1 MVDDRRNA
9 DVADKLFPFVKNN
22 CYECSQV
29 LQDFGVLE
37 LHVVSPVGPVLQ
49 FPLPVQIKCFK
60 RSTIPHE
67 TERFRES
74 EIQSLML
81 TRFCP

>member
-1 MVDDRRNA
+1 MVEDRRNA
-9 DVADKLFPFVKNN
+9 
-22 CYECSQV
+22 EV
-29 LQDFGVLE
+29 LKISVVNVPKCCKIFGVLE

-60 RSTIPHE
+60 RSTIPQE